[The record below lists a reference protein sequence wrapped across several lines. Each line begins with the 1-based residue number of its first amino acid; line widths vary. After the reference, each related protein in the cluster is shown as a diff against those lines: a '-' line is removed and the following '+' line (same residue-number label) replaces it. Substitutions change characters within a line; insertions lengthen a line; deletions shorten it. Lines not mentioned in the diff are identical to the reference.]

1 MDALRRI
8 PRKIVKTA
16 DDGKHDVFWGI
27 VARQQKSF
35 AMVLIYTTIAG
46 LPILPSIWF
55 FFWWLNPGE
64 LTDEVQRA
72 NRQDNLSNAFI
83 PLGIAIALQ
92 MGVLTCVR

>member
-8 PRKIVKTA
+8 PRKIIKTA
-16 DDGKHDVFWGI
+16 EDGKLDVFWGI

-55 FFWWLNPGE
+55 FFLVVEPRKA
-64 LTDEVQRA
+64 D
-72 NRQDNLSNAFI
+72 
-83 PLGIAIALQ
+83 
-92 MGVLTCVR
+92 